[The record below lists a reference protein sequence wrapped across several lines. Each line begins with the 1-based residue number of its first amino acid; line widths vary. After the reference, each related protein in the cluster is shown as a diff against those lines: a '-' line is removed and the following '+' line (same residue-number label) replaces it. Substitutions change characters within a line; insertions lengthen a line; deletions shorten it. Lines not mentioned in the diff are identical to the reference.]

1 MPETSKYPPTNE
13 TIMIIPPTFRD
24 WTSTQQQQFNI
35 FGSGVHPITPAAGVQ
50 HNPTILQSIQ
60 QNDLVGI
67 NFRADWDDEEEVSI
81 MVEGTLTVDSAME
94 DLMADGDVCAVFL
107 GDANSLYK
115 YLVQNRSGGRLT
127 LKWDKFKGMTVNN
140 FMQIKNVH
148 DDYIIVMKRITM

>member
-1 MPETSKYPPTNE
+1 
-13 TIMIIPPTFRD
+13 
-24 WTSTQQQQFNI
+24 
-35 FGSGVHPITPAAGVQ
+35 VHPITPAAGVQ